1 MAKANLCRKE
11 QDEKYM
17 QLALAEARKARE
29 KGEVPVGAV
38 ITDGRNILARGHN
51 CPIRNNDPTAHA
63 EVVALRKAARKVKN
77 YRLTDLTMY
86 VTVEP
91 CPMCLGAI
99 IQARIKRLVYGTED
113 PKAGAVVSAL
123 KFDLSRSNHQPEIVS
138 GVCRE
143 ECQKIISDF
152 FREKRKVRVAKN
164 HILK

>member
-1 MAKANLCRKE
+1 MSKTNLNWKK

-38 ITDGRNILARGHN
+38 ITDGRKVLARGHN
-51 CPIRNNDPTAHA
+51 CPIKNNDPTAHA
-63 EVVALRKAARKVKN
+63 EIVALRKAARKLKN
-77 YRLTDLTMY
+77 YRLPGLTMY

-99 IQARIKRLVYGTED
+99 IQARIKRLIYGTAD
-113 PKAGAVVSAL
+113 PKAGAVVSSL
-123 KFDLSRSNHQPEIVS
+123 KFDLKKANHHLEIVA
-138 GVCRE
+138 GVCQE

-152 FREKRKVRVAKN
+152 FREKRKVQVEKN